1 MAFSL
6 ASLFGLKAPDTT
18 PKTLAILK
26 HRCPQNHRCPAV
38 AACPVGAL
46 SQKGQKAPTVD
57 RSICINCGKCSRYC
71 FPKAL
76 VMKKA

>member
-57 RSICINCGKCSRYC
+57 RSICINCGKCSRYG

>member
-1 MAFSL
+1 MSFTL
-6 ASLFGLKAPDTT
+6 ASLFGLKGPDKT
-18 PKTLAILK
+18 PKTLNILK

-46 SQKGQKAPTVD
+46 SQKGQKAPAVD
-57 RSICINCGKCSRYC
+57 RAICINCGKCTRYC

-76 VMKKA
+76 VMEKA